1 MSFVCS
7 LKIFTKLQNVKKKS
21 ANLRPFWMLLT
32 KVFNGELSY
41 DERRKFF
48 TEHNLKNLPAFNA
61 MYNLQLKRKED
72 IERIDNVIKNAEE
85 VVKKHKSKQERLD
98 ELFAQKKEIQK
109 RIEDLLKTFT
119 HNNDYFF

>member
-1 MSFVCS
+1 
-7 LKIFTKLQNVKKKS
+7 
-21 ANLRPFWMLLT
+21 MLLT